1 MKNYPFENKFLK
13 IYDFVTFGLKMSLA
27 FNVPFNCLM
36 LLINSKQF

>member
-1 MKNYPFENKFLK
+1 MKNNPFENKFLK
-13 IYDFVTFGLKMSLA
+13 IYDFVTFGLKVSLA